1 MTSCETKR
9 RTSRDEPPPFSLC
22 AQVRDL
28 KAEVFHLEGVVK
40 DKEELIRYL
49 EEEKAA
55 EGSLKEKDLADLRLQ
70 LQANQ
75 DNMASR
81 VTELEE
87 ELKDWQQRSVV
98 GSWVDVVLCCGVGRD
113 FVVWTV
119 CRCGE

>member
-1 MTSCETKR
+1 M
-9 RTSRDEPPPFSLC
+9 
-22 AQVRDL
+22 
-28 KAEVFHLEGVVK
+28 K

-75 DNMASR
+75 DNMATR

-98 GSWVDVVLCCGVGRD
+98 GSWVDVVLCSGVGSD

-119 CRCGE
+119 CWGGE